1 MEKIQ
6 NISIALALVAICFS
20 GCLGDDDTSDKNTA
34 PEALIMMPR
43 QADLVEAGKPFTI
56 DGSASKDAD
65 GDELQYRWTLSGLGS
80 PIDLSNNCLLYTS
93 PSPRDQRGS
102 RMPSSA

>member
-56 DGSASKDAD
+56 DGSAIIFPPTYV
-65 GDELQYRWTLSGLGS
+65 GGS
-80 PIDLSNNCLLYTS
+80 TAPL
-93 PSPRDQRGS
+93 
-102 RMPSSA
+102 